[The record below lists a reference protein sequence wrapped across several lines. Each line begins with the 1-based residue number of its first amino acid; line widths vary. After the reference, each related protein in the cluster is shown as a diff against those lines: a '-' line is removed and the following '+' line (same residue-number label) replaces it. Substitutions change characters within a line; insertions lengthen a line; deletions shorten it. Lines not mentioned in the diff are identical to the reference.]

1 VPRPKKPAKEIRQV
15 TAVRLKPPVKAALQ
29 KAADSDAR
37 SMTSLVEKILVD
49 WLKERGFL
57 K

>member
-1 VPRPKKPAKEIRQV
+1 VPRPKKPAKEIREV

-29 KAADSDAR
+29 KAADADAR
-37 SMTSLVEKILVD
+37 SMTSLVERILVN
-49 WLKERGFL
+49 WLKENGFL